1 MLKRVISGNLY
12 TLILCLCLAVPVY
25 AKSVSVRGYYRKDG
39 TYVRPHMR
47 SSPDGNF
54 WNNWST
60 KGNVNPYTGEMG
72 TKTSPYGGSAV
83 YSPYS
88 GGSSFAP
95 YGMPAMTTPYGVSSP
110 YIINSPATMPFSSM
124 PQINSGPNPYYGSG
138 AYGGTAPVAQNSSA
152 ASFSASA
159 LAAQTS
165 LPNEIEPAAARFLN
179 AGDFPNAVIWY
190 TEAVTKNNTEAL
202 REKLALSYFGL
213 ATIAD
218 PPTAMQLLHT
228 SMAIKFLPQSEEN
241 LNNIVQGMGYDP
253 YSSID
258 RMRFAE
264 MAKLKKDTA
273 GELVELQQAVLL
285 DKSNGP
291 ALYRLAQSYAEHG
304 MTNEAVRH
312 YKLAG
317 EAGVDPSRITE
328 ALSECASNPKRTTRL
343 PDHFFVEV
351 KNASQN

>member
-1 MLKRVISGNLY
+1 MLKRVISGNLF

-72 TKTSPYGGSAV
+72 TKTSPYGGSSI

-88 GGSSFAP
+88 GGAPYVPYSMPTTTAP
-95 YGMPAMTTPYGVSSP
+95 YGFSSP
-110 YIINSPATMPFSSM
+110 YVINSPATMPFSSM
-124 PQINSGPNPYYGSG
+124 PQSNSGANPYYGSG
-138 AYGGTAPVAQNSSA
+138 AYGGSASTSPGSA
-152 ASFSASA
+152 ANFSASA

-165 LPNEIEPAAARFLN
+165 LPSELEPTAAKYLN

-190 TEAVTKNNTEAL
+190 SAAVTKNNSEAI
-202 REKLALSYFGL
+202 RKKLALSYFGL

-218 PPTAMQLLHT
+218 PQTAMQLLHT

-258 RMRFAE
+258 RMRFAD
-264 MAKLKKDTA
+264 MAKQKKDSA

-285 DKSNGP
+285 DRRNGP
-291 ALYRLAQSYAEHG
+291 ALFRLAQTYDGHG
-304 MTNEAVRH
+304 MTNEAIRH

-317 EAGVDPSRITE
+317 EAGVDPSRVSE
-328 ALSECASNPKRTTRL
+328 ALTGCASNPKQTSRL
-343 PDHFFVEV
+343 PEHFFVEL
-351 KNASQN
+351 KNSN